1 MRLYHRERQ
10 RTIVENL
17 ELAEDRTSRRRGLIG
32 HTPLA
37 QGQGL
42 LISPCR
48 WVHTFG
54 MSFPI
59 DVVYIGKDGLV
70 VALSE
75 NLAPN
80 RIGRPALRARRVVE
94 MAAGA
99 IRQTGVG
106 VGDRLETRP

>member
-1 MRLYHRERQ
+1 MRLYHLAGQ
-10 RTIVENL
+10 RTVVDNL
-17 ELAEDRTSRRRGLIG
+17 ELAEDSASRRRGLIG
-32 HTPLA
+32 HTPLT

-59 DVVYIGKDGLV
+59 DIVYMGKHGRV
-70 VALSE
+70 VAVSE

-80 RIGRPALRARRVVE
+80 RIGRLALRARCVVE
-94 MAAGA
+94 LAAGA
-99 IRQTGVG
+99 IQQTGIR
-106 VGDRLETRP
+106 VGDQLETRP